1 MNKERARKIAAREN
15 RQESLARGGSREA
28 TAKPGDKKRHTIE
41 DVKAASN
48 KDGKDKGRIN

>member
-41 DVKAASN
+41 DGKSASN